1 MGISQKLVRDRL
13 PTMSVI
19 CETRE
24 TAAVIRLEVTV
35 CENHEMVETLNI
47 YIAYCN
53 IDAKMLRL
61 KYRLY
66 KNGNAQERR

>member
-13 PTMSVI
+13 PAMSVI

-24 TAAVIRLEVTV
+24 TAAVIRLEVAV
-35 CENHEMVETLNI
+35 FKKHEMVEILNI
-47 YIAYCN
+47 YILYCN

-61 KYRLY
+61 IYRLY